1 MVVRFL
7 KDYRSRV
14 WMCRYGANVV
24 ANVEQP
30 ELLREVLAG
39 GFAEPV
45 TLPSTQD
52 APVVIA
58 KAPVVEMSVKPSRAK
73 GKS

>member
-24 ANVEQP
+24 
-30 ELLREVLAG
+30 AG